1 LADSTLEIP
10 KIMLSEQEVH
20 RIYDGFAVKDMSF
33 DDFRKEVNKLT
44 NPASAATEL
53 ANMRKSVKIKGKN

>member
-1 LADSTLEIP
+1 MTNDRDI
-10 KIMLSEQEVH
+10 K
-20 RIYDGFAVKDMSF
+20 RIYDSFTIKDLSF
-33 DDFRKEVNKLT
+33 ETFRKEVNKLT